1 MNVFDYTLVE
11 ETSKELYIRALCDLP
26 PDVREALKQA
36 YEKES
41 QPNAKAIFKTI
52 LKNVDVADA
61 KKTLICQ
68 DTGLPIYMVKIGS
81 GFNWDGAE
89 IKERLTVGA
98 VRATQ
103 EYPFRG
109 SSTHFLTRENP
120 QTSVGER
127 LPVFY
132 FDFVKDADHLEILMV
147 PKGSGSENMS
157 KMKMFIPA
165 DGINALKKFVLDT
178 VIESGGNPCPPG
190 IIGVGMGGTSDLVAR
205 LAKEAIARPVGQRN
219 ADPDVAQIEVEL
231 EDAINATGLGAMGLG
246 GDITTLAVHIETA
259 HTHIT
264 LNPVAVNTQCW
275 PARRARAK
283 VYPSGEV
290 EFGY

>member
-1 MNVFDYTLVE
+1 MNAFDYKIVE
-11 ETSKELYIRALCDLP
+11 ETSKQLYIRALCDLP

-41 QPNAKAIFKTI
+41 QPNAKEIFKTM
-52 LKNVDVADA
+52 LKNVEVADE

-81 GFNWDGAE
+81 GFNWNGAE
-89 IKERLTVGA
+89 VKERLTEGA
-98 VRATQ
+98 IRATR

-109 SSTHFLTRENP
+109 SSTHFLTRVNP

-132 FDFVKDADHLEILMV
+132 FDFVKETDCLEILMV

-165 DGINALKKFVLDT
+165 DGINALKKFVLDA

-190 IIGVGMGGTSDLVAR
+190 IIGVGMGGTSDLVTR

-231 EDAINATGLGAMGLG
+231 EDAINATGIGPMGLG

-275 PARRARAK
+275 PARRARAR
-283 VYPSGEV
+283 VYPNGDV

>member
-1 MNVFDYTLVE
+1 MNAFDYKIVE
-11 ETSKELYIRALCDLP
+11 ETSKQLYIRALCDLP

-41 QPNAKAIFKTI
+41 QPNAKEIFKTM
-52 LKNVDVADA
+52 LKNVEVADG

-81 GFNWDGAE
+81 GFNWNGAE
-89 IKERLTVGA
+89 VKERLTEVA
-98 VRATQ
+98 VRATR

-109 SSTHFLTRENP
+109 SSTHFLTRVNP
-120 QTSVGER
+120 QTSVGDR

-132 FDFVKDADHLEILMV
+132 FDFTKDTDCLEILMI

-165 DGINALKKFVLDT
+165 DGINALKKFVLDA

-190 IIGVGMGGTSDLVAR
+190 IIGVGMGGTSDLVTR

-219 ADPDVAQIEVEL
+219 TDPDVAQIEVEL
-231 EDAINATGLGAMGLG
+231 EDAINATGIGPMGLG

-283 VYPSGEV
+283 VFPDGNV
-290 EFGY
+290 EYGY